1 MSLSFLS
8 ADEAVKQLIM
18 SRSSTVEVSKI
29 DQKLTPWRTFVDF
42 GGIMASQ
49 MLHFVRLVKKRQLVF
64 GAGAGCIH

>member
-29 DQKLTPWRTFVDF
+29 DQKLTPCRTLVDF
-42 GGIMASQ
+42 GGIIASQ
-49 MLHFVRLVKKRQLVF
+49 MSNFVTLVKKDS
-64 GAGAGCIH
+64 I